1 MSNDQIHANKLH
13 WDDRADFH
21 VVQALKQDAPAGYR
35 INEFLEGKC
44 TLRPCEIKSLGDVA
58 GKSLVHLQC
67 HIGLDTISWARRGA
81 LPTGI
86 DLSGK
91 SLQYARD
98 LAQKSR
104 VNADF
109 HECDV
114 YAAADVLGKTYDI
127 VYTSRGVLMWVPD
140 LDRWARVVARLMHAG
155 SIFYIHE
162 EHPLIDCFEP
172 EGEAGQ
178 EYFVSKHDYFANE
191 IETGENGTYTDR
203 QAKLANPKNYQW
215 QHRIGDIV
223 SALARAGLI
232 IEDMKEMPEGF
243 YQRHPQMQRQDV
255 GTWTL
260 PKHLAKV
267 PLSFSIRARI

>member
-21 VVQALKQDAPAGYR
+21 VGQSQIQDAPAGYR

-44 TLRPCEIKSLGDVA
+44 TLHPCEIESLGDVT

-81 LPTGI
+81 IATGV

-91 SLQYARD
+91 SVQYAQD
-98 LAQKSR
+98 LAQKSG
-104 VNADF
+104 VTADF
-109 HECDV
+109 HEGDV
-114 YAAADVLGKTYDI
+114 YEAANVLRKTYDI
-127 VYTSRGVLMWVPD
+127 VYTSRGVLMWLSD
-140 LDRWARVVARLMHAG
+140 LDRWARVVAELMHAG
-155 SIFYIHE
+155 SVFYIHE

-172 EGEAGQ
+172 EGDSGHER
-178 EYFVSKHDYFANE
+178 FVSKHDYFANE

-215 QHRIGDIV
+215 QHRIGDII
-223 SALARAGLI
+223 SALAHAGLI

-243 YQRHPQMQRQDV
+243 YQRHSQMQRQDD

-267 PLSFSIRARI
+267 PLSFSIRARK